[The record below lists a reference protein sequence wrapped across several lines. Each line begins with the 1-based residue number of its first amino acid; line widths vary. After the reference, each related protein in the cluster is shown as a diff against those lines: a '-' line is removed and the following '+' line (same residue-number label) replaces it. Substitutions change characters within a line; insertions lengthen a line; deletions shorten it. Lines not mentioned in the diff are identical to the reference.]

1 MNDDPGKT
9 PTPPE
14 LRTDWERLRGMS
26 DEDAERAAASDTDA
40 LPTDEAFWTGA
51 TIVPPQREATVT
63 MRLDADLLDWFRQ
76 ERGYQSRIN
85 SILRDW
91 MNAHRE
97 AG

>member
-14 LRTDWERLRGMS
+14 LRTDWDRLRGMS
-26 DEDAERAAASDTDA
+26 DEDAECAAAADPDA
-40 LPTDEAFWTGA
+40 LPADAAFWNTA
-51 TIVPPQREATVT
+51 TRVVPHRQATVT
-63 MRLDADLLDWFRQ
+63 MRLDADLLDWFSREQ
-76 ERGYQSRIN
+76 GYQSRIN
-85 SILRDW
+85 TILRDW